1 MPQSVLKT
9 VRNKVLGSLP
19 GNVKAKKDFLSAV
32 FDEMLSFVMN
42 AGECS
47 PDPGSWPGLK
57 CVSLYICNVLAY
69 AGFVPICQFMS

>member
-19 GNVKAKKDFLSAV
+19 GTVRAKKDSLSAV

-42 AGECS
+42 AGEFS
-47 PDPGSWPGLK
+47 PHPALGL
-57 CVSLYICNVLAY
+57 ICNVCV
-69 AGFVPICQFMS
+69 FVHL